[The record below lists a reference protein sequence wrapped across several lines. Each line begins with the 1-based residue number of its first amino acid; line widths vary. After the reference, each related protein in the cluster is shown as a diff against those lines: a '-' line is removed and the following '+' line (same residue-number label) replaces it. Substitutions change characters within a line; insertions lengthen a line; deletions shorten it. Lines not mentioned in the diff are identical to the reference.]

1 MLHLTQASQ
10 ERGTEVVV
18 GHHFLFHFKP
28 QVTGELWRRRALWQS
43 FWTNKHLELRRA
55 NTHFKKILLQSCFAQ
70 TRSEASMLTSLQYKL
85 KQLPL

>member
-55 NTHFKKILLQSCFAQ
+55 NTHFKKYFYESVLHRHVL
-70 TRSEASMLTSLQYKL
+70 KL
-85 KQLPL
+85 AC